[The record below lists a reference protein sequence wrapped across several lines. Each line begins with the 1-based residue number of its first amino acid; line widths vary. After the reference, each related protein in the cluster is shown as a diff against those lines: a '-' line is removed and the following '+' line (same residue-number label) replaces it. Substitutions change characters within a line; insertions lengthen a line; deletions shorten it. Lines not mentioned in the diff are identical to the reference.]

1 MFIEQACQI
10 LGVNV
15 NDTDLENT
23 AKKAYRKLAKELH
36 PDKTGNTDT
45 SNQFSQVTDAYN
57 AITEF
62 IKNPVV
68 HQPTVPGFHVDFG
81 GFNVTTPNKWNVS
94 VSEGARLHHTVDE
107 HGNVHFTISYQ

>member
-10 LGVNV
+10 LGVNI
-15 NDTDLENT
+15 NDTNLENA

-81 GFNVTTPNKWNVS
+81 GFNVSVPNEATVQQ
-94 VSEGARLHHTVDE
+94 TVDE
-107 HGNVHFTISYQ
+107 HGNVHFTISF